1 MEDEASQLKRK
12 AIRALMSDK
21 SLDPAERTKQIQLIM
36 SGKVKP
42 GGAPT
47 QQQGSA
53 AASSTTASK
62 SHENSGTD
70 GQQLTN
76 EQLKRKAIRELMSN
90 KSLNPSERTKQVQ
103 LIMSGKEVVAASAAS
118 KSSAPF
124 KSEGKSPGEGGDNLD
139 VGRKPPPPQSASND
153 SYDEKIRAKMSAA
166 NNINNNDNRRSSTES
181 SGSGAMDDFEARVRN
196 KAASGDMKTGVV
208 TQSSSS
214 QFDERLRSKLAN
226 STTNEALSS
235 SRRSSNISSGSGAM
249 DDFEARVRSKAVS
262 GDTQKPGVR
271 HSSNLDDRLSAKLAA
286 KNSASVG
293 NRSIESTGSTVDVG
307 TIGSSTVDVG
317 TIGSSTVELG
327 TLGDDGDSTFD
338 AGTIG
343 DESDISSLASKSSLT
358 SRNWGDRVRAAALEA
373 KIAAKMGKNEPP
385 GGSFKDPSF
394 LEVETNN
401 RSSVGDESDAEYT
414 FDTTSCFTLE
424 LGEQGE
430 QPSSSHGGVGFG
442 SLPMPEEYFPGDE
455 SFRNSRESSAYS
467 GEGIEVEPQ
476 FSLTG
481 EGQDPGTPNDGTN
494 ADGLAVAR
502 AVAPDDEPD
511 FVYAAV
517 EYDPDA
523 KPPLHKNRRFRLYTY
538 FALFLIVVV
547 VALVVVYI
555 TSITEETVVDEK
567 IVRLTSSPTPK
578 ATSAPTTMREAQGL
592 IEQLQEG
599 VLLRNEN
606 FDAMRATDPRRMAL
620 DWILH
625 KDDQRLV
632 SDSINLYQRFGLA
645 VLAYSMDS
653 KAWKVCDCYRL
664 DNMTM
669 LSLHLSDILPF
680 PTLR

>member
-1 MEDEASQLKRK
+1 MADDQNGVENEATQLKRK
-12 AIRALMSDK
+12 AIRDLMFNK
-21 SLDPAERTKQIQLIM
+21 SLSPAERTKQIQLIM

-42 GGAPT
+42 WEEQTAATSPPEMTTSSSVNNSGGDDNMEGADKPPSKLEVSGAAMSYEEKLRARMSEIKNMRNSSGKLQNSKEAIDEGISQDT
-47 QQQGSA
+47 KLGDNTLSGARYDDRPSSSLA
-53 AASSTTASK
+53 AAGVDPM
-62 SHENSGTD
+62 NSF
-70 GQQLTN
+70 
-76 EQLKRKAIRELMSN
+76 
-90 KSLNPSERTKQVQ
+90 
-103 LIMSGKEVVAASAAS
+103 AA
-118 KSSAPF
+118 
-124 KSEGKSPGEGGDNLD
+124 L
-139 VGRKPPPPQSASND
+139 
-153 SYDEKIRAKMSAA
+153 
-166 NNINNNDNRRSSTES
+166 
-181 SGSGAMDDFEARVRN
+181 
-196 KAASGDMKTGVV
+196 
-208 TQSSSS
+208 
-214 QFDERLRSKLAN
+214 
-226 STTNEALSS
+226 
-235 SRRSSNISSGSGAM
+235 NISTIDEFGGGEDGTVELGTVGDDDDTVELGSIGGGEDSAVEIGTVG
-249 DDFEARVRSKAVS
+249 DDD
-262 GDTQKPGVR
+262 DTVELG
-271 HSSNLDDRLSAKLAA
+271 
-286 KNSASVG
+286 
-293 NRSIESTGSTVDVG
+293 SIGGGED
-307 TIGSSTVDVG
+307 
-317 TIGSSTVELG
+317 STVELG
-327 TLGDDGDSTFD
+327 TVGDDDTVELGSIGGGEDSTVEL
-338 AGTIG
+338 GTVGDDDDTVELGSIRGGEDSTLNTTDNTEELGSIG
-343 DESDISSLASKSSLT
+343 DESDLSSLESKSSLT
-358 SRNWGDRVRAAALEA
+358 SRNWSNRFRAAALEA

-401 RSSVGDESDAEYT
+401 RSSVDDESDAEYT

-430 QPSSSHGGVGFG
+430 QPSSSHGGVGYG
-442 SLPMPEEYFPGDE
+442 SMPMPEQYFPGDE
-455 SFRNSRESSAYS
+455 TFRISRESSAYS

-494 ADGLAVAR
+494 TDGLAVAR

-523 KPPLHKNRRFRLYTY
+523 KPPLHKNRRFRVYTY

-547 VALVVVYI
+547 VALVVVYV

-653 KAWKVCDCYRL
+653 KAWKVCGCSI
-664 DNMTM
+664 N
-669 LSLHLSDILPF
+669 
-680 PTLR
+680 LRT

>member
-1 MEDEASQLKRK
+1 
-12 AIRALMSDK
+12 
-21 SLDPAERTKQIQLIM
+21 
-36 SGKVKP
+36 
-42 GGAPT
+42 
-47 QQQGSA
+47 
-53 AASSTTASK
+53 
-62 SHENSGTD
+62 
-70 GQQLTN
+70 
-76 EQLKRKAIRELMSN
+76 
-90 KSLNPSERTKQVQ
+90 
-103 LIMSGKEVVAASAAS
+103 
-118 KSSAPF
+118 
-124 KSEGKSPGEGGDNLD
+124 
-139 VGRKPPPPQSASND
+139 
-153 SYDEKIRAKMSAA
+153 
-166 NNINNNDNRRSSTES
+166 
-181 SGSGAMDDFEARVRN
+181 
-196 KAASGDMKTGVV
+196 
-208 TQSSSS
+208 
-214 QFDERLRSKLAN
+214 
-226 STTNEALSS
+226 
-235 SRRSSNISSGSGAM
+235 
-249 DDFEARVRSKAVS
+249 
-262 GDTQKPGVR
+262 
-271 HSSNLDDRLSAKLAA
+271 
-286 KNSASVG
+286 
-293 NRSIESTGSTVDVG
+293 
-307 TIGSSTVDVG
+307 
-317 TIGSSTVELG
+317 
-327 TLGDDGDSTFD
+327 
-338 AGTIG
+338 
-343 DESDISSLASKSSLT
+343 
-358 SRNWGDRVRAAALEA
+358 
-373 KIAAKMGKNEPP
+373 
-385 GGSFKDPSF
+385 
-394 LEVETNN
+394 
-401 RSSVGDESDAEYT
+401 
-414 FDTTSCFTLE
+414 
-424 LGEQGE
+424 
-430 QPSSSHGGVGFG
+430 
-442 SLPMPEEYFPGDE
+442 
-455 SFRNSRESSAYS
+455 
-467 GEGIEVEPQ
+467 
-476 FSLTG
+476 LTG

-664 DNMTM
+664 DNMTV